1 MAGPTI
7 EEARLVR
14 DAVADLVWGVETVAE
29 NGVGRPWPGRERDRA
44 GIPAQTKKPESA
56 VGAPA
61 VRYKL
66 HTPLP
71 GSWIPFVPVP
81 QAGAKGLLLERAVLP
96 GDVAGT
102 VALSGEFYRPRG
114 STSRRCRHRGRSCHG
129 RRAAPAGSMGR
140 QGCGSRAGGGLAS
153 AKRRV
158 ACASILPREASRLP
172 LTRMP
177 WSKYSSG
184 SG

>member
-1 MAGPTI
+1 M
-7 EEARLVR
+7 R

-102 VALSGEFYRPRG
+102 VAPIGRILQTSRLHEQEVSTQGTIVSRTACRSRWIDG
-114 STSRRCRHRGRSCHG
+114 STRLWIARR
-129 RRAAPAGSMGR
+129 RRA
-140 QGCGSRAGGGLAS
+140 GLGQETSGLRFDIA
-153 AKRRV
+153 A
-158 ACASILPREASRLP
+158 EA
-172 LTRMP
+172 
-177 WSKYSSG
+177 
-184 SG
+184 